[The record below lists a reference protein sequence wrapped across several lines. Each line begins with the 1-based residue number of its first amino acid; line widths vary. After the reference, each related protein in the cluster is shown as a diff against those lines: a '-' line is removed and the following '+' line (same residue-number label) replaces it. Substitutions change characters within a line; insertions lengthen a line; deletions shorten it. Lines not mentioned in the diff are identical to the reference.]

1 MPALRLLCARFGL
14 SIQALIAALL
24 AVPGDAAPSVAE
36 NGIVQD
42 GLSGRHGGR
51 PSIFSDFLRFQM
63 DFPIVLNKN
72 LFPVQ
77 AFFNAMPARSLV
89 LTLKAFAVALAL
101 ALTMQRASSLAN

>member
-1 MPALRLLCARFGL
+1 
-14 SIQALIAALL
+14 
-24 AVPGDAAPSVAE
+24 
-36 NGIVQD
+36 
-42 GLSGRHGGR
+42 
-51 PSIFSDFLRFQM
+51 M